1 MLSGN
6 TLEFDKSEKIYCQS
20 IEIYDG
26 KIIGKFVADVDGQQ
40 KQIAFNIEPRLNDV
54 YLDRI
59 LDFEDRSMLAVK
71 SFSIEDFVVEK
82 VVDDVANKIRMEIAK
97 REQQKREEA
106 QRKLQQKEAAKRAIN
121 LKQIQ

>member
-1 MLSGN
+1 
-6 TLEFDKSEKIYCQS
+6 
-20 IEIYDG
+20 
-26 KIIGKFVADVDGQQ
+26 
-40 KQIAFNIEPRLNDV
+40 
-54 YLDRI
+54 
-59 LDFEDRSMLAVK
+59 MLAVK

-82 VVDDVANKIRMEIAK
+82 VIDDVANKIRMEIAK